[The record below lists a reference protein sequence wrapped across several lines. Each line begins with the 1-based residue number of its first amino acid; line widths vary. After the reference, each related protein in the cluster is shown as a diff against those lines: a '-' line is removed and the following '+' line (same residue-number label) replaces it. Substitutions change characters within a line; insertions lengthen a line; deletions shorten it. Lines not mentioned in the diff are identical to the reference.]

1 MWRFVTARVT
11 GTSHTKAGLP
21 CQDQFYCRVAGNQ
34 TLVAAVADGAGSA
47 AWAERGADIA
57 VKTVVDF
64 LSCQLDDGRLDY
76 DAMLR
81 EAAVEARET
90 VLAEARRCGAEPRD
104 LASTLLVT
112 VVGPDGGSALQVG
125 DGVIVVSDGGNGWG
139 WVFWP
144 QRGGYANQVPNPK
157 RDTKKF
163 RWIFWPQ
170 RGEYANTTHFLTDA
184 DALERL
190 RIAPRLGKVTDVA
203 LMTDGL
209 EPLALHYASTSVHGP
224 FFHGV
229 FRPLLDAAEVDVDGN
244 GEIKHLSAGLE
255 RFFSSNRVRSRTD
268 DDMSLVLA
276 SWRQQ

>member
-21 CQDQFYCRVAGNQ
+21 CQDQFYCRVVGNQ

-47 AWAERGADIA
+47 ALAERGADIA

-112 VVGPDGGSALQVG
+112 VVGPDSGSALQVG

-144 QRGGYANQVPNPK
+144 QRGEYANQISNPN
-157 RDTKKF
+157 RDTTRF

-170 RGEYANTTHFLTDA
+170 RGEYANTTYFLTDT

-190 RIAPRLGKVTDVA
+190 RVAPRLGKVTDIA

-209 EPLALHYASTSVHGP
+209 ESLALRYASTAVYGP
-224 FFHGV
+224 FFRGM
-229 FRPLLDAAEVDVDGN
+229 FRPILDAGEASVNKDR
-244 GEIKHLSAGLE
+244 EIKHLSASLD
-255 RFFSSNRVRSRTD
+255 RFLSSDRVRSRTD
-268 DDMSLVLA
+268 DDVSLVLA
-276 SWRQQ
+276 SWRR